1 MRKLYLVNTF
11 LLLVFLLIWLIE
23 IIGCFIYDSVLI
35 FNNESFIITSF
46 LFIFSLCLLLFKK
59 FKIGCL
65 SIVCLLIA
73 SGFMILILRD
83 SILFYLPFYHNESF
97 SISECV
103 IIYYS
108 LLTFVFAIISCVISV
123 VCHYKKNW
131 RC

>member
-35 FNNESFIITSF
+35 FNNESFIIILTLFALFLSF
-46 LFIFSLCLLLFKK
+46 LLFKK

-108 LLTFVFAIISCVISV
+108 LLTFVFAFISCVISV
-123 VCHYKKNW
+123 VCHYKKN
-131 RC
+131 

>member
-1 MRKLYLVNTF
+1 MRKIYLVNTF
-11 LLLVFLLIWLIE
+11 LLAVFILIWLIE
-23 IIGCFIYDSVLI
+23 IISCFIYDSVLI

-46 LFIFSLCLLLFKK
+46 MFICFLYLLLFKK

-65 SIVCLLIA
+65 SIVYLLIA

-83 SILFYLPFYHNESF
+83 SILFYLPFYYNESF

-108 LLTFVFAIISCVISV
+108 LLTFAFAIISGVIAV
-123 VCHYKKNW
+123 ICHYKKN
-131 RC
+131 

>member
-1 MRKLYLVNTF
+1 MRKIYLVNTF
-11 LLLVFLLIWLIE
+11 LLVVFILIWLIE
-23 IIGCFIYDSVLI
+23 IISCFIYDSVLI

-46 LFIFSLCLLLFKK
+46 LFICFIYLLLFKK

-65 SIVCLLIA
+65 SIVYLLIA

-103 IIYYS
+103 ITYYS
-108 LLTFVFAIISCVISV
+108 LLTFVFAIISGVIAI
-123 VCHYKKNW
+123 VCLYKKN
-131 RC
+131 